1 MKFITSLFI
10 ALGLTMAAQANDV
23 AVFKRVVTKTVTAA
37 FETIAPPTGERSER
51 FRQRETIYEV
61 LDLTTEQ
68 YVIIETFDR
77 DPVSGARVKE
87 YRVSSVVDGQRYKR
101 MPVKP
106 SGELWYAAER
116 NIEAGASD
124 EDPGTDGIDDYFF
137 SQATIAD
144 VQGRATPIRVTPGSS
159 GKIIT
164 LPRRMTVQEDG
175 AEQFQDDFEVVR
187 GSKVF
192 AGPGTVSF
200 DAGLSRTA
208 NTPVNPDLTT
218 ATQVVVDFLEARG
231 FTATLIP

>member
-1 MKFITSLFI
+1 MKFTTSLFI
-10 ALGLTMAAQANDV
+10 ALGLSMAAQANDV

-37 FETIAPPTGERSER
+37 FETTAPPAGERPER

-77 DPVSGARVKE
+77 DPVTGARVKE
-87 YRVSSVVDGQRYKR
+87 YRVSSVIDGQRYKR

-116 NIEAGASD
+116 DIEAGAAD
-124 EDPGTDGIDDYFF
+124 EDPSNDGIDDYFY

-144 VQGRATPIRVTPGSS
+144 VQGRATPIRVTRGSS

-164 LPRRMTVQEDG
+164 LPRRMTVREEG
-175 AEQFQDDFEVVR
+175 AAQFQDDFEMIR

-192 AGPGTVSF
+192 MGPGTVSF

-208 NTPVNPDLTT
+208 NTPANPDITT
-218 ATQVVVDFLEARG
+218 ATDAVIAFLQNRG
-231 FTATLIP
+231 FTETAVP